1 LILESFKKCLDTAGM
16 HHVIRCAAMSLV
28 MASVCAAG
36 PIDYLATN
44 QTGAQTQVDVAHTST
59 WLFTPTIDFLFGG
72 GLFDMKDGS
81 NTSAN
86 LQLSLFQGSD
96 ASGLLLD
103 SVSLTH
109 TTFCNQVPNCNQFDL
124 HQFFVTAPLLLTTG
138 TTYFAQLTSLAP
150 NTQNTAYFIKSTTSF
165 IANQT
170 GVPVNPSPIAG
181 AGATGGGAPT
191 ATPEPATFL
200 LIGLGL
206 GACALVE
213 RRKRCAVEL

>member
-1 LILESFKKCLDTAGM
+1 MEIAKKWLNPFAGM
-16 HHVIRCAAMSLV
+16 DNVIRCAAMSLV
-28 MASVCAAG
+28 LASACAAG
-36 PIDYLATN
+36 PIDYLSTN

-72 GLFDMKDGS
+72 GLFNMKDGS

-96 ASGLLLD
+96 ASGVLLD

-109 TTFCNQVPNCNQFDL
+109 TTFCGQVSSCNQFDL
-124 HQFFVTAPLLLTTG
+124 HQFFVDTPLLLTTG

-150 NTQNTAYFIKSTTSF
+150 NTQNTAYFIKSTTYF

-170 GVPVNPSPIAG
+170 GVPVEPSPIAG
-181 AGATGGGAPT
+181 AGAAGGPGAPA
-191 ATPEPATFL
+191 ATPEPSTFL
-200 LIGLGL
+200 LIGAGL
-206 GACALVE
+206 GACALIQ
-213 RRKRCAVEL
+213 RRKRCLTAL